1 MDRLARRPNSGDA
14 TAGRTP
20 PHRSGY
26 PGTREEAI
34 GNTEKPA
41 IEVRPDHSAFSSR
54 NVMVPMA
61 ICMRT
66 CTRTGSLRRS
76 SVSQTLRCAERR

>member
-34 GNTEKPA
+34 GYTEKPA
-41 IEVRPDHSAFSSR
+41 IEVIAGRITPPF
-54 NVMVPMA
+54 P
-61 ICMRT
+61 
-66 CTRTGSLRRS
+66 
-76 SVSQTLRCAERR
+76 AET